1 MKINVIFRI
10 ASHFV
15 ETRVAANKL
24 SSCDDTVFSCV
35 CVCLGNFTQT
45 VKEFSSSLQTGVTQG
60 S

>member
-35 CVCLGNFTQT
+35 CVLGNFTQT
-45 VKEFSSSLQTGVTQG
+45 VKDFSSSLQTGVTQG